1 MPSRSHQSAG
11 KPAGNTSS
19 VGWASA
25 HAVSAAWAK
34 AQPALFFALFY
45 VYLWRIVDVRLIYY
59 AAGMVSDLPEFFR
72 GEAFLRP
79 FLSYPGGLAEYLG
92 AFLAQWFYW
101 PWTGALVVTLQAW
114 LLAACAGRILDAAG
128 ASRLRWVRFA
138 FPVGLLVTCSHYAC
152 YFVAVAGMSIALVA
166 ACLHIAMTARLR
178 DRGRLL
184 AFGVL
189 SIAVYHVAGA
199 AYLLFAALCAACEL
213 LRGRWRPGV
222 ACLACVLAV
231 PYVLGVLLF
240 RVSAEMAFAVGLP
253 SWTRTGLVPL
263 RDIPMAATWA
273 LVAVLP
279 VALVAAG
286 LWRLATHRR
295 HPAEAKETKRRG
307 SAGLLDAARLG
318 YERRPILR
326 WTLASLML
334 LVVAAAAAAFSYD
347 GVRKATFQVH
357 YYACRR
363 MWPELLVVARRASLS
378 VATINAV
385 DRALYHSGRLGS
397 EMFAWPQRAEA
408 LLVSGQ
414 DQDMT
419 FWTKFDTA
427 MDLGLVN
434 LAHKNYTECLEIYGP
449 HPLILERLA
458 LANLVKGN
466 VDAARIWLG
475 ALSKTLFH
483 ARWARESLAHLEADP
498 TLAKEARVMQ
508 WRSICMKEDS
518 PTIFAP
524 TEWQLQTLLKENGGN
539 RMAFEYLMSTYM
551 LTRQLE
557 KLVGLLDRLDALG
570 YTQFPRH
577 YEEAILV
584 YAYTTR
590 QPVFLH
596 GREIDPQTRQRIEQF
611 SQTFNR
617 YGKDKQAALRE
628 LAGGYGDSYFF
639 FNLYGL
645 SGVKR

>member
-1 MPSRSHQSAG
+1 M
-11 KPAGNTSS
+11 
-19 VGWASA
+19 
-25 HAVSAAWAK
+25 
-34 AQPALFFALFY
+34 
-45 VYLWRIVDVRLIYY
+45 YLWRVVDVRLIYY
-59 AAGMVSDLPEFFR
+59 AGGMVSDFPEFFR

-92 AFLAQWFYW
+92 AFLAQWFYM

-114 LLAACAGRILDAAG
+114 LLAACAGLILDAAG

-138 FPVGLLVTCSHYAC
+138 FPIGLLVVCSHYAY
-152 YFVAVAGMSIALVA
+152 YFAAVTALSIAVVA
-166 ACLHIAMTARLR
+166 ACLYIAMTARLR
-178 DRGRLL
+178 DRSHLL

-189 SIAVYHVAGA
+189 SIAIYYVAGA

-213 LRGRWRPGV
+213 LRGRWRTGV
-222 ACLACVLAV
+222 VCLVSLVAV
-231 PYVLGVLLF
+231 PYVLGVLIL
-240 RVSAEMAFAVGLP
+240 RVSVEMAFAVGLP
-253 SWTRTGLVPL
+253 SWTRTGLVPP
-263 RDIPMAATWA
+263 RDIPMLVSSA
-273 LVAVLP
+273 LFAVLP
-279 VALVAAG
+279 LSLCVAG
-286 LWRLATHRR
+286 LWRPVAHRR
-295 HPAEAKETKRRG
+295 HPAETKGTKRRG
-307 SAGLLDAARLG
+307 PAGLLDAVRLG

-334 LVVAAAAAAFSYD
+334 LVVATAAAAFSYD

-363 MWPELLVVARRASLS
+363 MWPELLGVARRASLS

-385 DRALYHSGRLGS
+385 DRALYHSGRLGA

-434 LAHKNYTECLEIYGP
+434 LAQKNYTECLEIYGP

-475 ALSKTLFH
+475 GLSKTLFR
-483 ARWARESLAHLEADP
+483 ARWAKESLAHLEADP
-498 TLAKEARVMQ
+498 TLAKEDRIVQ

-524 TEWQLQTLLKENGGN
+524 AHLQLQTLLNENGGN

-557 KLVGLLDRLDALG
+557 KLVGLLDRFDALG

-628 LAGGYGDSYFF
+628 LAAGYGDSYFF

>member
-1 MPSRSHQSAG
+1 MRYGRWVPSL
-11 KPAGNTSS
+11 
-19 VGWASA
+19 V
-25 HAVSAAWAK
+25 
-34 AQPALFFALFY
+34 FFGLAYL
-45 VYLWRIVDVRLIYY
+45 YLWRVVDVRLIYY
-59 AAGMVSDLPEFFR
+59 AAGMVSDFPEFFR
-72 GEAFLRP
+72 GEAFFRP

-128 ASRLRWVRFA
+128 SSGLGPVRFA
-138 FPVGLLVTCSHYAC
+138 FPIGLLVVCSHYA
-152 YFVAVAGMSIALVA
+152 YHFAAMTALSVALVA
-166 ACLHIAMTARLR
+166 TCLYIAIAARLHER
-178 DRGRLL
+178 SRLL
-184 AFGVL
+184 AFGVFSL
-189 SIAVYHVAGA
+189 AVYSVAGA
-199 AYLLFAALCAACEL
+199 GYLLFAVLCAACEL
-213 LRGRWRPGV
+213 WRGCWRPAAV
-222 ACLACVLAV
+222 CLASAVVV
-231 PYVLGVLLF
+231 PYVLGVLIF

-253 SWTRTGLVPL
+253 SWTRTGFVPP
-263 RDIPMAATWA
+263 RDIPMVVSSA
-273 LVAVLP
+273 LVVVLP
-279 VALVAAG
+279 LSLCVAG
-286 LWRLATHRR
+286 LWRLAARRR
-295 HPAEAKETKRRG
+295 HPAETRGTKRHG
-307 SAGLLDAARLG
+307 PTTLLNAARLWHG
-318 YERRPILR
+318 RTPVLR

-334 LVVAAAAAAFSYD
+334 LAATAAAVMLSYD
-347 GVRKATFQVH
+347 SVRKATFQVH

-363 MWPELLVVARRASLS
+363 MWPELLGVARRASLS
-378 VATINAV
+378 VANINAV

-397 EMFAWPQRAEA
+397 EMFAWPQRPEA
-408 LLVSGQ
+408 LLVSGR

-419 FWTKFDTA
+419 FWTKFDTQ

-434 LAHKNYTECLEIYGP
+434 LAQKNYTECLEVYGP

-498 TLAKEARVMQ
+498 TLAKEERIVQ
-508 WRSICMKEDS
+508 WRGICMEEDS

-596 GREIDPQTRQRIEQF
+596 GREIDPQTKQRIEQF

>member
-1 MPSRSHQSAG
+1 MRYGRWVPSL
-11 KPAGNTSS
+11 
-19 VGWASA
+19 V
-25 HAVSAAWAK
+25 
-34 AQPALFFALFY
+34 FFGLAYL
-45 VYLWRIVDVRLIYY
+45 YLWRVVDVRLIYY
-59 AAGMVSDLPEFFR
+59 AAGMVSDFPEFFR
-72 GEAFLRP
+72 GEAFFRP

-114 LLAACAGRILDAAG
+114 LLAACARFLLDAAG
-128 ASRLRWVRFA
+128 AAGLRWVRFA
-138 FPVGLLVTCSHYAC
+138 FPIGLLIVCSHYA
-152 YFVAVAGMSIALVA
+152 YHFAAVTALSVVLLA
-166 ACLHIAMTARLR
+166 ACLYIAIATRLR
-178 DRGRLL
+178 ERSRLL

-189 SIAVYHVAGA
+189 SVAVYSVAGA
-199 AYLLFAALCAACEL
+199 AYLLFAVLCAAWEL
-213 LRGRWRPGV
+213 WRGRWRPGAV
-222 ACLACVLAV
+222 YLACAV
-231 PYVLGVLLF
+231 AAPYVLGVLIF
-240 RVSAEMAFAVGLP
+240 GVSAEMAFAVGLP
-253 SWTRTGLVPL
+253 SWTRTGFVPP
-263 RDIPMAATWA
+263 RDIPMVVSSA
-273 LVAVLP
+273 LVVVLP
-279 VALVAAG
+279 LSLCVAG
-286 LWRLATHRR
+286 LWRLAARRR
-295 HPAEAKETKRRG
+295 HPAETKGTKRRG
-307 SAGLLDAARLG
+307 PAALLNAARLWYG
-318 YERRPILR
+318 CAPALR

-334 LVVAAAAAAFSYD
+334 LAATAAAVMLSYD
-347 GVRKATFQVH
+347 SVRKATFQVH

-363 MWPELLVVARRASLS
+363 MWPELLGVARRASLS
-378 VATINAV
+378 FATINAV
-385 DRALYHSGRLGS
+385 NRALYHSGRLGS
-397 EMFAWPQRAEA
+397 EMFAWPQRPEA

-419 FWTKFDTA
+419 FWTKFDTQ

-434 LAHKNYTECLEIYGP
+434 MAQKNYTECLEIYGP

-466 VDAARIWLG
+466 VGAARIYLG

-498 TLAKEARVMQ
+498 ALAKEDRVVQ

-524 TEWQLQTLLKENGGN
+524 AHLQLQTLLKENGGN

-557 KLVGLLDRLDALG
+557 KLVGLLDRFDALG
-570 YTQFPRH
+570 YKQFPRH

-590 QPVFLH
+590 QPVFLY
-596 GREIDPQTRQRIEQF
+596 GREIDPQTKQRIERF

>member
-1 MPSRSHQSAG
+1 MRYG
-11 KPAGNTSS
+11 KWVPNL
-19 VGWASA
+19 V
-25 HAVSAAWAK
+25 
-34 AQPALFFALFY
+34 FFGLFY
-45 VYLWRIVDVRLIYY
+45 LYLWFVVDVRLIYY
-59 AAGMVSDLPEFFR
+59 AAGMVSDFPEFFR
-72 GEAFLRP
+72 GEAFFRP
-79 FLSYPGGLAEYLG
+79 FLSHPGGPAEYLG

-114 LLAACAGRILDAAG
+114 LLAACTGHILGAAG
-128 ASRLRWVRFA
+128 AAGLRPVRFA
-138 FPVGLLVTCSHYAC
+138 FPIGLLVVCSHYA
-152 YFVAVAGMSIALVA
+152 YHFA
-166 ACLHIAMTARLR
+166 AMTALSVSLLATCLYLAVAARLGE
-178 DRGRLL
+178 RGRLL

-189 SIAVYHVAGA
+189 SVAVYCVAGG
-199 AYLLFAALCAACEL
+199 AYLLFAALCAAWEL
-213 LRGRWRPGV
+213 SRGRRRASAV
-222 ACLACVLAV
+222 CLACAVAV
-231 PYVLGVLLF
+231 PYVLGVLIF
-240 RVSAEMAFAVGLP
+240 AVSAEMAFAVGLP
-253 SWTRTGLVPL
+253 SWTRTGFVAP
-263 RDIPMAATWA
+263 RDIPMVATWA
-273 LVAVLP
+273 LVVVLP

-286 LWRLATHRR
+286 LWRLVARCR
-295 HPAEAKETKRRG
+295 PPAETKGTKRRG
-307 SAGLLDAARLG
+307 PAALRNAARLWHG
-318 YERRPILR
+318 RTPVLR

-334 LVVAAAAAAFSYD
+334 LAATAAAVMLSYD
-347 GVRKATFQVH
+347 SMRKATFQIH

-363 MWPELLVVARRASLS
+363 MWHELLAVARRASRS
-378 VATINAV
+378 VANINAV
-385 DRALYHSGRLGS
+385 DRALYHSGRLGW
-397 EMFAWPQRAEA
+397 EMFAWPQRPEA

-434 LAHKNYTECLEIYGP
+434 LAQKNYTECLEIYGP

-458 LANLVKGN
+458 LANLIKGN

-498 TLAKEARVMQ
+498 TLAKEERIVQ
-508 WRSICMKEDS
+508 WRSICMREDS

-570 YTQFPRH
+570 YAQFPRH

-590 QPVFLH
+590 QPVFLY
-596 GREIDPQTRQRIEQF
+596 GREIDPQTKQRIEQF

-628 LAGGYGDSYFF
+628 LAAGYGDSYFF